1 MSAARTVRRPLAFL
15 TRRHAA
21 STADFWRMDVWYSC
35 GVIHGGGG
43 RVQTAVAVALSG
55 AAEALVCR
63 LAAQRRASC
72 AWRAEPRPRAR
83 APRPW
88 PRARARCA
96 RAWRSE
102 SHRIAEVLFIVV
114 STTILSVTVGLC
126 PQPTLSCHSILRF
139 FRRTV
144 GLCPHCRTSLLSTTC
159 SGTRLPVAVL
169 LRQLWNFC
177 FMACCS
183 ATLRNHHAL
192 EMRLPLLSCVA

>member
-21 STADFWRMDVWYSC
+21 STADFWRMDVRYSC

-102 SHRIAEVLFIVV
+102 SHRIAEVFDDDFQ
-114 STTILSVTVGLC
+114 SLSAC
-126 PQPTLSCHSILRF
+126 AHS
-139 FRRTV
+139 
-144 GLCPHCRTSLLSTTC
+144 PHCHVTLYYAFSDAPSACALT
-159 SGTRLPVAVL
+159 VARHSSQRPAPGL
-169 LRQLWNFC
+169 GCPWPC
-177 FMACCS
+177 Y
-183 ATLRNHHAL
+183 
-192 EMRLPLLSCVA
+192 

>member
-1 MSAARTVRRPLAFL
+1 
-15 TRRHAA
+15 
-21 STADFWRMDVWYSC
+21 MDVWYSC

-72 AWRAEPRPRAR
+72 AWRAEPRPCAR
-83 APRPW
+83 APPMATRQGTVRPRVAVGVAS
-88 PRARARCA
+88 P
-96 RAWRSE
+96 
-102 SHRIAEVLFIVV
+102 IAERLYVIRRF
-114 STTILSVTVGLC
+114 SVTVGLC
-126 PQPTLSCHSILRF
+126 PQPTLSCHSILRIF
-139 FRRTV
+139 SRTV
-144 GLCPHCRTSLLSTTC
+144 GLCPHCRTSLLSTT
-159 SGTRLPVAVL
+159 SSRDARLPVAVL

>member
-72 AWRAEPRPRAR
+72 AWRAEPRPCAR
-83 APRPW
+83 APPMATRQGTVRPRVAVGVAS
-88 PRARARCA
+88 P
-96 RAWRSE
+96 
-102 SHRIAEVLFIVV
+102 IAERLYVIRRF
-114 STTILSVTVGLC
+114 SVTVGLC

-139 FRRTV
+139 SDAPSACALTV
-144 GLCPHCRTSLLSTTC
+144 ARHSSQRPARGTLGCPWPCY
-159 SGTRLPVAVL
+159 
-169 LRQLWNFC
+169 
-177 FMACCS
+177 
-183 ATLRNHHAL
+183 
-192 EMRLPLLSCVA
+192 